1 MHFRR
6 RHRIVLV
13 HDGDGAQLA
22 QAING
27 ALRIASTVAV
37 AGIGGGEEDLADGAL
52 IARKGL
58 APHRGQVH
66 LADGRGGLLGSQIGG
81 PLVQA
86 ERAHTC
92 GNRTGR
98 DNDDIGAAHARMD
111 GINDV
116 IDLFLR
122 NAEIFIRERRGTNL
136 DHHALCLRD
145 VVAEIRFKTGRHRI
159 FIERLR
165 ERGISGRSVKRL
177 YRKRKDGFFLFIRR
191 HANRVYKAHPPAH
204 PKNRGSGN

>member
-27 ALRIASTVAV
+27 ALRVAGAVAV
-37 AGIGGGEEDLADGAL
+37 PRIGGGEEDLADGAL

-58 APHRGQVH
+58 APHRGQVY
-66 LADGRGGLLGSQIGG
+66 LADGRGGLLSSQIGG
-81 PLVQA
+81 ALVQA

-92 GNRTGR
+92 GNRTGG
-98 DNDDIGAAHARMD
+98 DDDDIGAAHARMD

-116 IDLFLR
+116 INLFLR
-122 NAEIFIRERRGTNL
+122 NAEIL
-136 DHHALCLRD
+136 VC
-145 VVAEIRFKTGRHRI
+145 
-159 FIERLR
+159 
-165 ERGISGRSVKRL
+165 
-177 YRKRKDGFFLFIRR
+177 
-191 HANRVYKAHPPAH
+191 
-204 PKNRGSGN
+204 